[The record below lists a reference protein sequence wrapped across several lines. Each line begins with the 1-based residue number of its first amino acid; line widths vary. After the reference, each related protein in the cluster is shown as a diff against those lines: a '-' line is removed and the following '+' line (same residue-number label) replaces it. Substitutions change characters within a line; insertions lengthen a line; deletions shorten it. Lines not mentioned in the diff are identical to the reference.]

1 MKTLVLGASGQLGRE
16 WIQFLSDRGTPHSG
30 YSSAEGDLTQPELI
44 AGLLDRER
52 PDVVVN
58 CAAYTKVDKAET
70 EPERAFLVNGWAVGK
85 LAEACAERKI
95 KLVHYS
101 TDYVFA
107 GNRDDAAFFP
117 KGYPEDHAQAPIN
130 TYGASKADG
139 ERRLLAS
146 GCEFLLIRV
155 AWLCGAHGP
164 NFVKTMLR
172 LGAER
177 PEVRVVADQRGAPSF
192 ADNVVHNTQV
202 LLDGGYSGTWHIASL
217 DATSWFALAAE
228 AIEQAG
234 LNAKVIPILTEEY
247 PTPALRPAYSRLD
260 VTKLSGVEGARIEAW
275 QDNLRRLIPY
285 LRS

>member
-1 MKTLVLGASGQLGRE
+1 MKTLILGAGGQLGRE
-16 WIQFLSDRGTPHSG
+16 WLHFLSDRHIPHLG
-30 YSSAEGDLTQPELI
+30 ATSAEGDITQPALI
-44 AGLLDRER
+44 AELLDRER

-58 CAAYTKVDKAET
+58 CAAYTKVDKAES

-85 LAEACAERKI
+85 LADACAERKI

-107 GNRDDAAFFP
+107 GHRDDAKSFP

-139 ERRLLAS
+139 ERRLSAS

-164 NFVKTMLR
+164 NFVKTMLK

-177 PEVRVVADQRGAPSF
+177 DELRVVADQRGAPSF
-192 ADNVVHNTQV
+192 ADNVVTNTWT
-202 LLDGGYSGTWHIASL
+202 LLQGGCTGTWHIASR
-217 DATSWFALAAE
+217 DATSWYALAAE
-228 AIEQAG
+228 ALELAG
-234 LNAKVIPILTEEY
+234 HTTRVIPITTEDY

-260 VTKLSGVEGARIEAW
+260 VSKLSGVEGVEIESW
-275 QDNLRRLIPY
+275 KESLSRLIPY
-285 LRS
+285 LRT

>member
-1 MKTLVLGASGQLGRE
+1 MKTLVLGANGQLGRE
-16 WIQFLSDRGTPHSG
+16 WLHFLSDRNIPNFGA
-30 YSSAEGDLTQPELI
+30 SSAEGDITQPALI
-44 AGLLDRER
+44 AELLDRER

-58 CAAYTKVDKAET
+58 CAAYTKVDKAES

-107 GNRDDAAFFP
+107 GNRDDAAFYP
-117 KGYPEDHAQAPIN
+117 KGYPEDHAYAPIN

-139 ERRLLAS
+139 ERRLAAS

-164 NFVKTMLR
+164 NFVKTMLK

-192 ADNVVHNTQV
+192 ADNVVANTWT
-202 LLDGGYSGTWHIASL
+202 LLHGGCTGTWHIASR
-217 DATSWFALAAE
+217 DATSWYALAAE

-234 LNAKVIPILTEEY
+234 LGAKVIPILTEEY

-260 VTKLSGVEGARIEAW
+260 VSKLSGVEGVWLESWKESLERI
-275 QDNLRRLIPY
+275 IPY
-285 LRS
+285 VRT

>member
-1 MKTLVLGASGQLGRE
+1 MKTLVLGANGQLGRE
-16 WIQFLSDRGTPHSG
+16 WLQFLSDRHIPNFGA
-30 YSSAEGDLTQPELI
+30 SSAEGDITQPALI
-44 AGLLDRER
+44 AELLDRER

-58 CAAYTKVDKAET
+58 CAAYTKVDKAES

-107 GNRDDAAFFP
+107 GNRDDAAFYP
-117 KGYPEDHAQAPIN
+117 KGYPEDHAYAPIN

-139 ERRLLAS
+139 ERRLAAS

-177 PEVRVVADQRGAPSF
+177 DELRVVADQRGAPSF
-192 ADNVVHNTQV
+192 ADNVVHNTQA
-202 LLDGGYSGTWHIASL
+202 LLDGGYTGTWHIASR
-217 DATSWFALAAE
+217 DATSWYALAAE

-234 LNAKVIPILTEEY
+234 LGAKVIPILAEEY

-260 VTKLSGVEGARIEAW
+260 VTKLSGVEGVEIESW
-275 QDNLRRLIPY
+275 KEGLGRL
-285 LRS
+285 LNG